1 MGTRPQPPQTRTGS
15 GTADVM
21 SVAFVAAE
29 ATGDKVALKV
39 YQRMQD
45 GSQFG

>member
-1 MGTRPQPPQTRTGS
+1 MAFRSLLIRTGS

-29 ATGDKVALKV
+29 VTGDKVALEG

-45 GSQFG
+45 ESQFG

>member
-1 MGTRPQPPQTRTGS
+1 MAFRSLPTRTGS

-29 ATGDKVALKV
+29 VTGDQVASE
-39 YQRMQD
+39 
-45 GSQFG
+45 G